1 MMDTGTTKSA
11 NKAAASSMID
21 NSAGLREMAVKATAQ
36 AKEGCEKLSSATTE
50 ATGLLED
57 SYSTAI
63 KGVQDYNGK
72 LIEFV
77 RANVSVNFDFTQKMS
92 GVKSPSEFTELS
104 TEYAR
109 KQFETLTE
117 QTKELAALAQKV
129 AVATMAPLKKG
140 ATKAFA
146 HSS

>member
-1 MMDTGTTKSA
+1 
-11 NKAAASSMID
+11 
-21 NSAGLREMAVKATAQ
+21 MAEKGVAQ
-36 AKEGCEKLSSATTE
+36 AKAGYEKLNAATTE
-50 ATGLLED
+50 AAGLLEG

-63 KGVQDYNGK
+63 KGVQNYNGK

-77 RANVSVNFDFTQKMS
+77 QANISVNFDYAQKMS
-92 GVKSPSEFTELS
+92 GVKSPSEFAELS

-129 AVATMAPLKKG
+129 TIATIEPLKKG

>member
-1 MMDTGTTKSA
+1 
-11 NKAAASSMID
+11 MID
-21 NSAGLREMAVKATAQ
+21 NSAGLREVVVNGTAQ
-36 AKEGCEKLSSATTE
+36 AKEGYEKLRSATTE

-77 RANVSVNFDFTQKMS
+77 QANISVNFDYAQKMS

-104 TEYAR
+104 TEYGR
-109 KQFETLTE
+109 CP
-117 QTKELAALAQKV
+117 ALC
-129 AVATMAPLKKG
+129 
-140 ATKAFA
+140 
-146 HSS
+146 